1 MYFYLHAVNNPKL
14 KLRKNSIYNN
24 IKKNKILRNK
34 FNNRIQNL
42 QSGNSKILLKEVKE
56 HLNKWKDNSFRGSED
71 LILLRGQYSP
81 KRSADLMQSL
91 LKSQLMS
98 DPKIDIQ
105 MQESQNSP
113 NNLGN

>member
-42 QSGNSKILLKEVKE
+42 V
-56 HLNKWKDNSFRGSED
+56 
-71 LILLRGQYSP
+71 
-81 KRSADLMQSL
+81 
-91 LKSQLMS
+91 
-98 DPKIDIQ
+98 
-105 MQESQNSP
+105 
-113 NNLGN
+113 